1 MPTSTPMSGAS
12 LAEPRSVLVSGASF
26 AGLATAFWL
35 NRLGYRV
42 TVVEVAPSLRRGGTP
57 VDIQGETIAILTSMD
72 LMEAVR
78 ERTLP
83 PRRFAFKDAKNTT
96 LGEMAHHPDDEAG
109 PRYEIHR
116 DDLLEVLSGAIGGDV
131 ELLLNCSIVA
141 IEERPEGVSATFS
154 DGSRH
159 EFALIFGCDGNRS
172 NTRRLVFGD
181 GEQFTH
187 FMGGYFYLKVV
198 PDTGLLPPNSSEVFA
213 VPGRMAMLN
222 GYDDRTD
229 IGFGFRTAGE
239 IEYDHRNKD
248 QQRRLIEEHFSG
260 LEWKVPD
267 MLAHI
272 GDDNNFYFDRISQIR
287 MPTWSQ
293 GRITLVGDAGYCV
306 SPFAG
311 LGGSMAIIGAGRLAD
326 ALARH
331 PDNYAAAFRAYEEGL
346 RPFVEQVQERA
357 AIDSVQMLFPGDEAE
372 MAERDRKLAF
382 GDIGV

>member
-1 MPTSTPMSGAS
+1 MSASTVMSGAS
-12 LAEPRSVLVSGASF
+12 PTEPRSVLVSGASF

-42 TVVEVAPSLRRGGTP
+42 TVVEVAPGLRRGGTP
-57 VDIQGETIAILTSMD
+57 VDIEGETIAILKRMG
-72 LMEAVR
+72 LMEAVQA
-78 ERTLP
+78 RTLP
-83 PRRFAFKDAKNTT
+83 PRRFAFKDARNAT
-96 LGEMAHHPDDEAG
+96 LGDMAHHPDDEAG

-116 DDLLEVLSGAIGGDV
+116 DDLLDVLCGAIKGDV
-131 ELLLNCSIVA
+131 ELRFNRSIVA
-141 IEERPEGVSATFS
+141 IEERPEAVSATFS

-159 EFALIFGCDGNRS
+159 HFALLFGCDGNRS
-172 NTRRLVFGD
+172 NTRKLVFGD

-229 IGFGFRTAGE
+229 IGFGFRTTGE
-239 IEYDHRNKD
+239 IEYDYRNKD
-248 QQRRLIEEHFSG
+248 QQRRLISDRFSG
-260 LEWKVPD
+260 LGWKVPD
-267 MLAHI
+267 MLAHMG
-272 GDDNNFYFDRISQIR
+272 GDNDFYFDRISQVR
-287 MPTWSQ
+287 MSTWSR

-331 PDNYAAAFRAYEEGL
+331 PDNHAAAFHAYEEGL

-372 MAERDRKLAF
+372 MAERDRKLAM

>member
-83 PRRFAFKDAKNTT
+83 PRSFAFKDAKNTT

-131 ELLLNCSIVA
+131 ELLFNCSIVA

>member
-1 MPTSTPMSGAS
+1 MPTSTVVSGAS
-12 LAEPRSVLVSGASF
+12 STESRAALVSGASF

-35 NRLGYRV
+35 NQLGYRV
-42 TVVEVAPSLRRGGTP
+42 TVIEVAPGLRRGGTP
-57 VDIQGETIAILTSMD
+57 VDIEGETIAILTRMG

-78 ERTLP
+78 ARTLP
-83 PRRFAFKDAKNTT
+83 PRRFAFKDAENAT
-96 LGEMAHHPDDEAG
+96 LGDMAHHPDDEAG

-116 DDLLEVLSGAIGGDV
+116 DDLLDVLCGAIEGDV
-131 ELLLNCSIVA
+131 ELRFNRSIAA
-141 IEERPEGVSATFS
+141 IEERPEAVSATFS
-154 DGSRH
+154 DGSQQ
-159 EFALIFGCDGNRS
+159 EFALICGCDGNRS
-172 NTRRLVFGD
+172 NTRKLVFGD

-187 FMGGYFYLKVV
+187 FMGGYLYLKVV
-198 PDTGLLPPNSSEVFA
+198 PDTGLLEPNSSEVFA

-239 IEYDHRNKD
+239 IRYDYRNKD
-248 QQRRLIEEHFSG
+248 QQRRLIKEHFSG
-260 LEWKVPD
+260 LNWKVPD
-267 MLAHI
+267 MLARM
-272 GDDNNFYFDRISQIR
+272 GEDNDFYFDRISQIR
-287 MPTWSQ
+287 MPTWSH

-331 PDNYAAAFRAYEEGL
+331 PDNHAAAFYAYEEGL

-357 AIDSVQMLFPGDEAE
+357 AIDSVQMLVPGDEAE
-372 MAERDRKLAF
+372 MAERDRKLAI

>member
-1 MPTSTPMSGAS
+1 MSTSSAMSGAPP
-12 LAEPRSVLVSGASF
+12 AERRSVLVSGASF

-57 VDIQGETIAILTSMD
+57 VDIEGETIAILTRMG
-72 LMEAVR
+72 LIEAVR
-78 ERTLP
+78 ARTLP
-83 PRRFAFKDAKNTT
+83 PRRFAFKDARNAT
-96 LGEMAHHPDDEAG
+96 LGDMAHHPDDEAG

-116 DDLLEVLSGAIGGDV
+116 NDLLDVLCGAIEGNV
-131 ELLLNCSIVA
+131 ELRFNRSIVA
-141 IEERPEGVSATFS
+141 IEERPEAVSATFS

-159 EFALIFGCDGNRS
+159 EFALLLGCDGNRS

-239 IEYDHRNKD
+239 IEYDYRNKD
-248 QQRRLIEEHFSG
+248 QQRRLIREHFSG

-267 MLAHI
+267 MLAHM
-272 GDDNNFYFDRISQIR
+272 GDDNDFYFDRISQIR
-287 MPTWSQ
+287 MPTWSR

-326 ALARH
+326 GLARH
-331 PDNYAAAFRAYEEGL
+331 PDDHAAAFRAYEYGL

-372 MAERDRKLAF
+372 MAERDRKLAM
-382 GDIGV
+382 GDIGI

>member
-1 MPTSTPMSGAS
+1 MSASIVMSGAS
-12 LAEPRSVLVSGASF
+12 PTEPRSVLVSGASF

-42 TVVEVAPSLRRGGTP
+42 TVVEVAPGLRRGGTP
-57 VDIQGETIAILTSMD
+57 VDIEGETIAILTRMG

-78 ERTLP
+78 ARTLP
-83 PRRFAFKDAKNTT
+83 PRRFAFKDAGNAT
-96 LGEMAHHPDDEAG
+96 LGDMAHHPDDEAG

-116 DDLLEVLSGAIGGDV
+116 DDLLNVLSGAIEGDV
-131 ELLLNCSIVA
+131 EMRFNRSIVA
-141 IEERPEGVSATFS
+141 IEERPEAVSATFS
-154 DGSRH
+154 DGSRQD
-159 EFALIFGCDGNRS
+159 FTLLFGCDGNRS

-229 IGFGFRTAGE
+229 IGFGFRMAGE
-239 IEYDHRNKD
+239 IKYDHRDKD
-248 QQRRLIEEHFSG
+248 QQRRLIREHFSG
-260 LEWKVPD
+260 LGWKVPD
-267 MLAHI
+267 MLAHM
-272 GDDNNFYFDRISQIR
+272 GEDSDFYFDRISQIR
-287 MPTWSQ
+287 MSTWSR

-331 PDNYAAAFRAYEEGL
+331 PDNHAAAFHAYEEGL
-346 RPFVEQVQERA
+346 RPFVQQVQERA

-372 MAERDRKLAF
+372 MAERDRKLAT